1 VRVWY
6 GFDAI
11 DPISLHAVF
20 RLQSMKYL
28 LPTICLVS
36 LLQACALPINS
47 SSAPAVEAPVS
58 RAEQVLRSA
67 IPAGSKVIPAQSLI
81 IGSGENWVGRAV
93 LEVPKDLDRET
104 SPAYGFF
111 VEQYPQQGWTLLS
124 ATRGKTSML
133 VFTKKDR
140 SATVEISDVNMMNG
154 SVTVVLTVTP
164 TESSLQPPKQP

>member
-1 VRVWY
+1 VWY
-6 GFDAI
+6 GFNVSVRIFIHAI
-11 DPISLHAVF
+11 F
-20 RLQSMKYL
+20 RSQPMKYL
-28 LPTICLVS
+28 LPTLCLAALV
-36 LLQACALPINS
+36 QACALPTTS
-47 SSAPAVEAPVS
+47 SSTPAAEAPVS
-58 RAEQVLRSA
+58 RAEQALRSVV
-67 IPAGSKVIPAQSLI
+67 PAGSKVVAAQSLI

-93 LEVPKDLDRET
+93 LEVPKDIDRET
-104 SPAYGFF
+104 SPAYSFF

-164 TESSLQPPKQP
+164 VESSLQPPKQP

>member
-1 VRVWY
+1 
-6 GFDAI
+6 
-11 DPISLHAVF
+11 
-20 RLQSMKYL
+20 MKHL
-28 LPTICLVS
+28 LPTMCVVG
-36 LLQACALPINS
+36 LLQACAIPNGS
-47 SSAPAVEAPVS
+47 STTPVAEAPVS

-93 LEVPKDLDRET
+93 LEVPKEADRDT
-104 SPAYGFF
+104 SPAYAYF

-154 SVTVVLTVTP
+154 SVTVVVTVTP
-164 TESSLQPPKQP
+164 TESSLQPTKQP

>member
-1 VRVWY
+1 
-6 GFDAI
+6 
-11 DPISLHAVF
+11 
-20 RLQSMKYL
+20 MKYL
-28 LPTICLVS
+28 LPTICLAS
-36 LLQACALPINS
+36 LLQACALPIIS
-47 SSAPAVEAPVS
+47 SSAPVAEAPVS

-140 SATVEISDVNMMNG
+140 SATVEISDINLMNG

-164 TESSLQPPKQP
+164 TEASLQPPKQP